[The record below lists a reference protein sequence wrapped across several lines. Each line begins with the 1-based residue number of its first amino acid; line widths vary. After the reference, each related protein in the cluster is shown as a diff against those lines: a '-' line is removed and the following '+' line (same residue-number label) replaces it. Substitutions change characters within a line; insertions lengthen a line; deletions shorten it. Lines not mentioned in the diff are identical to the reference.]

1 MDTVVT
7 SQQTPATTDGESEK
21 ERPKKK
27 RRAALTKVADLG

>member
-1 MDTVVT
+1 MA
-7 SQQTPATTDGESEK
+7 SEESEK